1 VVLEDYQIL
10 LVESEDDL
18 QYIVCSLNNTP
29 VKYLM
34 ETKKKERRRIR
45 RRKKIDRTN
54 LKQDMLSAVNYLG
67 HNL

>member
-1 VVLEDYQIL
+1 MLLEDYQIL

-34 ETKKKERRRIR
+34 ETDTKKKL
-45 RRKKIDRTN
+45 KPKDRTISS
-54 LKQDMLSAVNYLG
+54 KIC
-67 HNL
+67 